1 MSKVIILGAG
11 AAPGV
16 PALANGFGACDA
28 NNPKNYRMR
37 TGTYMELSGVKF
49 IIDTSPDLRWQ
60 LIKNKIK
67 ELDAVFY
74 THSHADHLHG
84 IDDLREINRISGDM
98 LDIYGTQ
105 NMIQTIY
112 TRFPYLICQDERKLN
127 PVFCAALR
135 PHVIEWEKSF
145 MLKSLKITPI
155 EMVGHNIECTGYIF
169 NDGEVV
175 HFADFRSVNESV
187 FKFITRQPEV
197 MIMPLTSPLGSR
209 YHAGLEELTFYAKK
223 LNPKR
228 VVINHMAVES
238 DYEEVKQQCL
248 NNMGPTYDGE
258 VIEW

>member
-1 MSKVIILGAG
+1 
-11 AAPGV
+11 
-16 PALANGFGACDA
+16 
-28 NNPKNYRMR
+28 
-37 TGTYMELSGVKF
+37 
-49 IIDTSPDLRWQ
+49 
-60 LIKNKIK
+60 
-67 ELDAVFY
+67 
-74 THSHADHLHG
+74 
-84 IDDLREINRISGDM
+84 
-98 LDIYGTQ
+98 
-105 NMIQTIY
+105 
-112 TRFPYLICQDERKLN
+112 
-127 PVFCAALR
+127 VFCAALR
-135 PHVIEWEKSF
+135 PQGIEWEKSF

-238 DYEEVKQQCL
+238 DYEEVKRQCL